1 MYNVLNVFTMIKNYK
16 LLFFSFLVCFIPT
29 LAKAQLGSSCGIPA
43 WYSVTQYSSNS
54 YVRYNNIVY
63 KNNSWSQGAGST
75 PGSSSV
81 WSAVGSC
88 DEQLIIN
95 NPSLAYTACNTVSD
109 WNSTTP
115 NYNVNNIIRYNNG
128 VYKAKYWVAGTEI
141 PDQSSAY
148 TFLGVCIKPI
158 AISPAYADGQII
170 IKSTLSAINLT
181 ASLNLYGFSATQNKV
196 EIKKTTESSYTT
208 YNMSLSGNTISYNWT
223 PTAYGDYNI
232 RYTTVN
238 SIGISTVVNTTIKI
252 AITAPAVITIT
263 GPPNA
268 TSYTQLNF
276 SPISITFTI
285 QPSSGSSISSILF
298 KDLTAGTNA
307 NVSTNP
313 QNSYTF
319 NWTPQNYGNNSL
331 QIAVTDNNGTIATT
345 GLQLTIVNPATQN
358 ISFASLPNQI
368 KAVNGIPKTFVFDKA
383 ITSLKR
389 RNTTVFDYTITG
401 NTLKII
407 PKKAGRSGLQ
417 ITTSDGTIYYLGL
430 RIDNA
435 NGSVLKYPDYV
446 SVGSVSEDTTD
457 DVNFYNN
464 NIDDSN
470 LLKNNRMDV
479 RYIYINGGPIAGWN
493 TWQPDR
499 AIKFARNSLKMGL
512 IPFFVFY
519 NIPDGSE
526 SYELDLAHVK
536 DASYMTA
543 YFNNLNLFLNQVKA
557 ELGDEFFGVV
567 LEPDFLGYMQQ
578 FNEPITTTTAVNAT
592 SIAQNAGTLKTLVER
607 INFELNKKRTDE
619 NLNMEFGWQLNL
631 WAKAGVAG
639 PKGIIRET
647 DTGTFTTQLNK
658 IKQTAADI
666 FQYTNSMGIMS
677 NNADFISIDKYGL
690 DAMGAGSTGNPA
702 DPFSYTWFWNND
714 HWMNYLN
721 FVQKLYEASGK
732 HVVLWQIPVGHIN
745 GSETVNERTAGP
757 FQILNN
763 TSQHYEDSASTF
775 FFGDTVN
782 FSNDATRYNYFS
794 QNKHADPKLLVNPT
808 TKKVTF
814 GNHFAEVKN
823 SGTKLVL
830 MGAGVGA
837 STDGIGNPGT
847 TLTDD
852 HFWIQKLQDYYI
864 NQTSGAS
871 TSSAAALND
880 DLTFNSSLIIY
891 PNPVKEELSIDTKEK
906 VEVVYVF
913 DMNGENVITLKNK
926 TKINL
931 SELKNG
937 WYIVAVKL
945 ENGKKISNKILKN

>member
-1 MYNVLNVFTMIKNYK
+1 MYNVLNVFTMLKNYK

-29 LAKAQLGSSCGIPA
+29 LAKAQLGNSCGIPA
-43 WYSVTQYSSNS
+43 WYAATQYSTNS
-54 YVRYNNIVY
+54 YVRYNNTVY

-81 WSAVGSC
+81 WSAVGNC

-95 NPSLAYTACNTVSD
+95 NPALAYTACSTVSD
-109 WNSTTP
+109 WNSATP

-148 TFLGVCIKPI
+148 TFLGVCIIPI
-158 AISPAYADGQII
+158 SIAPTYTDGQII
-170 IKSTLSAINLT
+170 IKNTLSAINLT
-181 ASLNLYGFSATQNKV
+181 ATLNTYGFSATQNKV
-196 EIKKTTESSYTT
+196 EIKKTTESAYTS
-208 YNMSLSGNTISYNWT
+208 YNMSISGNTTAYNWT

-232 RYTTVN
+232 RYTSIN
-238 SIGISTVVNTTIKI
+238 SIGVSSVVNTIIKI

-263 GPPNA
+263 SPPNA
-268 TSYTQLNF
+268 TSYSQLNF
-276 SPISITFTI
+276 SPIPIGFTA
-285 QPSSGSSISSILF
+285 QPSSGSTISSILF
-298 KDLTAGTNA
+298 KDTTAGVNA
-307 NVSTNP
+307 NVSTNV

-319 NWTPQNYGNNSL
+319 NWTPQNYGNNAL
-331 QIAVTDNNGTIATT
+331 QIVVTDNNGTTATAN
-345 GLQLTIVNPATQN
+345 LQLNITNPATQN
-358 ISFASLPNQI
+358 ISFAQLPNQL
-368 KAVNGIPKTFVFDKA
+368 KAVNGIAKTFVFDKA
-383 ITSLKR
+383 ITALKR
-389 RNTTVFDYTITG
+389 RDVTLFDYTITG
-401 NTLKII
+401 NSLKIT
-407 PKKAGRSGLQ
+407 PKKAGRSGLE
-417 ITTSDGTIYYLGL
+417 IRTSDGGVYYIGL

-435 NGSVLKYPDYV
+435 NGSILKYPDYV
-446 SVGSVSEDTTD
+446 SVGSVSEDTND
-457 DVNFYNN
+457 DVDFFNN
-464 NIDDSN
+464 GMDNSN

-479 RYIYINGGPIAGWN
+479 RYIYINGGPISGWN
-493 TWQPDR
+493 SWQPDR
-499 AIKFARNSLKMGL
+499 AIKFARNSVKMGL
-512 IPFFVFY
+512 TPFFIFY

-526 SYELDLAHVK
+526 SYALDLAHVK
-536 DASYMTA
+536 DPSYMTA
-543 YFNNLNLFLNQVKA
+543 YFNNLNLFLNQVKN

-578 FNEPITTTTAVNAT
+578 YNEPVTTSTAVNAT
-592 SIAQNAGTLKTLVER
+592 SIAQNVGTLKTLVER
-607 INFELNKKRTDE
+607 INFELNKKRTDDK
-619 NLNMEFGWQLNL
+619 LNMEFGWQLNL

-647 DTGTFTTQLNK
+647 DSGDYATQLNK
-658 IKQTAADI
+658 IKQTALDI

-690 DAMGAGSTGNPA
+690 DAMGAGSTGDPANPS
-702 DPFSYTWFWNND
+702 SYTWFWNND

-745 GSETVNERTAGP
+745 GSETLNERTAAP

-763 TSQHYEDSASTF
+763 TSQHYEDSATTF

-782 FSNDATRYNYFS
+782 FSTDANRYNYFS
-794 QNKHADPKLLVNPT
+794 QNKHADPKLQVNPVT
-808 TKKVTF
+808 RKVTF
-814 GNHFAEVKN
+814 GNHFAEVKS

-852 HFWIQKLQDYYI
+852 HFWIQKLQSYY
-864 NQTSGAS
+864 NNPVSANRESGTMATNNAIKFDS
-871 TSSAAALND
+871 P
-880 DLTFNSSLIIY
+880 LIVY
-891 PNPVKEELSIDTKEK
+891 PNPVKDVLTLNIQEK
-906 VEVVYVF
+906 IEIVHVF
-913 DMNGENVITLKNK
+913 DAQGVTVLSTKNK
-926 TKINL
+926 EQINL
-931 SELKNG
+931 SQLKTG

-945 ENGKKISNKILKN
+945 ENGTIISNKIIKN

>member
-1 MYNVLNVFTMIKNYK
+1 MYNEINIFTMLKNLK
-16 LLFFSFLVCFIPT
+16 LLFFSFFICFIPT
-29 LAKAQLGSSCGIPA
+29 LAKAQLGNSCGIPT
-43 WYSVTQYSSNS
+43 WYSATQYSSNS
-54 YVRYNNIVY
+54 YVRYNNVVY
-63 KNNSWSQGAGST
+63 KNNSWSQGPGST
-75 PGSSSV
+75 PGSSTT
-81 WSAVGSC
+81 WSAIGSC

-95 NPSLAYTACNTVSD
+95 NPSLAYTACSTISD
-109 WNSTTP
+109 WNSATP
-115 NYNVNNIIRYNNG
+115 NYNVNNMVRYSNG
-128 VYKAKYWVAGTEI
+128 IYKAKYWVAGTEV

-148 TFLGVCIKPI
+148 TFIGVCIIPI
-158 AISPAYADGQII
+158 AISPTYADGQII

-181 ASLNLYGFSATQNKV
+181 ATLNLYGFSATQNKV
-196 EIKKTTESSYTT
+196 EIKKTTESTYTS
-208 YNMSLSGNTISYNWT
+208 YNMGVSGNTISYNWT

-232 RYTTVN
+232 RYTSIN
-238 SIGISTVVNTTIKI
+238 SIGVSTVVNTIVKI
-252 AITAPAVITIT
+252 AITAPAVVTIT
-263 GPPNA
+263 NPANT
-268 TSYTQLNF
+268 TSYSQLNF
-276 SPISITFTI
+276 SPISINFTI
-285 QPSSGSSISSILF
+285 QPSSGSSISSIQF
-298 KDLTAGTNA
+298 KDLTAGTNS
-307 NVSTNP
+307 NVTTNP
-313 QNSYTF
+313 QNTYTF

-331 QIAVTDNNGTIATT
+331 QIAATDNNGTIATT
-345 GLQLTIVNPATQN
+345 NLQLNIVNPATQN
-358 ISFASLPNQI
+358 VSFASLPNQI
-368 KAVNGIPKTFVFDKA
+368 KAINGTPKTFVFDKN

-389 RNTTVFDYTITG
+389 RDITIFDYTITG
-401 NTLKII
+401 NTLKIT

-417 ITTSDGTIYYLGL
+417 ITTSDGTIYHLGL
-430 RIDNA
+430 RIDNT
-435 NGSVLKYPDYV
+435 NGTPLRYPDYV

-457 DVNFYNN
+457 DVAFYNN
-464 NIDDSN
+464 GMDNSN

-479 RYIYINGGPIAGWN
+479 RYIYINGGPISGWN

-512 IPFFVFY
+512 IPFFIFY

-526 SYELDLAHVK
+526 SYSLDLAHVK

-543 YFNNLNLFLNQVKA
+543 YFNNLNLFLNQVKT

-578 FNEPITTTTAVNAT
+578 NNEPVTTSTAVNAT
-592 SIAQNAGTLKTLVER
+592 SISQNAGTLKTLVER
-607 INFELNKKRTDE
+607 INYELNKKRTDE

-631 WAKAGVAG
+631 WAKSGVAS

-647 DTGTFTTQLNK
+647 DTGTFTPQLNK
-658 IKQTAADI
+658 IKQTAVDI

-690 DAMGAGSTGNPA
+690 DAMGAGNTGDPS

-745 GSETVNERTAGP
+745 GSETLNERTAGP

-763 TSQHYEDSASTF
+763 TSQHYEDSATTF
-775 FFGDTVN
+775 FFGDTLN
-782 FSNDATRYNYFS
+782 FSNDTNRYNYFS
-794 QNKHADPKLLVNPT
+794 QNKHADPKLQVNST

-864 NQTSGAS
+864 NQTSGNRTLS
-871 TSSAAALND
+871 TADISD
-880 DLTFNSSLIIY
+880 DVKFNSPLIIY
-891 PNPVKEELSIDTKEK
+891 PNPVKEELNIDTNEK

-913 DMNGENVITLKNK
+913 DMNGKNVITVKHKN
-926 TKINL
+926 KINL
-931 SELKNG
+931 SALQSG

>member
-43 WYSVTQYSSNS
+43 WYSATQYSSNS

-63 KNNSWSQGAGST
+63 KNNSWSQGPGST
-75 PGSSSV
+75 PGSNSV

-109 WNSTTP
+109 WNSATP

-158 AISPAYADGQII
+158 TISPAYADGQII

-181 ASLNLYGFSATQNKV
+181 ASLNLYGLSATQTKV

-208 YNMSLSGNTISYNWT
+208 YNMSLSGNTVSYNWT
-223 PTAYGDYNI
+223 PIAYGDYNI

-238 SIGISTVVNTTIKI
+238 SVGVSTVVNTTVKI

-263 GPPNA
+263 GPPNT

-298 KDLTAGTNA
+298 KDLTAGTNTT
-307 NVSTNP
+307 VTTNA

-319 NWTPQNYGNNSL
+319 NWIPQNYGNNSL
-331 QIAVTDNNGTIATT
+331 QIAVTDNNGTTATS

-368 KAVNGIPKTFVFDKA
+368 KAVNGIPKTFVFDKT

-389 RNTTVFDYTITG
+389 RNITVFDYTITG
-401 NTLKII
+401 NTLKIT

-417 ITTSDGTIYYLGL
+417 ITTSDGTIYHLGL
-430 RIDNA
+430 RIDNT
-435 NGSVLKYPDYV
+435 NGSPLRYPDYV

-499 AIKFARNSLKMGL
+499 AIKFARNSIKMGL

-592 SIAQNAGTLKTLVER
+592 SIAQNVGTLKTLVER
-607 INFELNKKRTDE
+607 INYELNKKRTDE

-631 WAKAGVAG
+631 WAKSGVAG

-658 IKQTAADI
+658 IKQTALDI

-677 NNADFISIDKYGL
+677 NSADFISIDKYGL

-745 GSETVNERTAGP
+745 GSETLNERTAGP

-763 TSQHYEDSASTF
+763 TSQHYEDSATTF

-782 FSNDATRYNYFS
+782 FSNDANRYNYFS
-794 QNKHADPKLLVNPT
+794 QNKHADPKLQVNPT

-814 GNHFAEVKN
+814 GNHFAEVKS

-864 NQTSGAS
+864 NQTSS
-871 TSSAAALND
+871 TSKSSTATLND
-880 DLTFNSSLIIY
+880 DLSFNSSLIIY

-906 VEVVYVF
+906 IEVVYIF

-926 TKINL
+926 NKVNL
-931 SELKNG
+931 SGLQNG

>member
-1 MYNVLNVFTMIKNYK
+1 MLKNLK
-16 LLFFSFLVCFIPT
+16 LLLLSIFICCIPT
-29 LAKAQLGSSCGIPA
+29 VTKAQLGSSCGIPN
-43 WYSVTQYSSNS
+43 WYSATQYSSNS

-63 KNNSWSQGAGST
+63 KNNSWSQGAGTT

-81 WSAVGSC
+81 WSAVGNC
-88 DEQLIIN
+88 DEQLILN
-95 NPSLAYTACNTVSD
+95 NPSLAYTACSTVSD
-109 WNSTTP
+109 WNSATP
-115 NYNVNNIIRYNNG
+115 NYNANNIIRYSNG

-238 SIGISTVVNTTIKI
+238 SIGISTVVNTTVKI
-252 AITAPAVITIT
+252 AVTAPAVITIT

-268 TSYTQLNF
+268 TSYSQLNF

-298 KDLTAGTNA
+298 KDLTAGTNT
-307 NVSTNP
+307 NVTTNP

-319 NWTPQNYGNNSL
+319 NWVPQNYGNNSL
-331 QIAVTDNNGTIATT
+331 QIAVTDNNGTTATS

-368 KAVNGIPKTFVFDKA
+368 KAISGIQKTFVFDKT

-389 RNTTVFDYTITG
+389 RNVTVFDYTITG
-401 NTLKII
+401 NTLKIT

-417 ITTSDGTIYYLGL
+417 ITTSDGAVYHLGL

-435 NGSVLKYPDYV
+435 NGSPLRYPDYV
-446 SVGSVSEDTTD
+446 SVGSVSEDTND
-457 DVNFYNN
+457 DVNFFNDG
-464 NIDDSN
+464 IDNTN

-499 AIKFARNSLKMGL
+499 AIKFAKNSLKMGL
-512 IPFFVFY
+512 IPFFIFY

-526 SYELDLAHVK
+526 SYDLDLAHVK
-536 DASYMTA
+536 DPSYMTA

-578 FNEPITTTTAVNAT
+578 YNEPITTTTAVNAT
-592 SIAQNAGTLKTLVER
+592 SIAQNVGTLKTLVER

-658 IKQTAADI
+658 IKQTAVDI

-690 DAMGAGSTGNPA
+690 DAMGAGSTGNPS

-721 FVQKLYEASGK
+721 FVQKLYETSGK

-745 GSETVNERTAGP
+745 GSETLNERTAAP

-763 TSQHYEDSASTF
+763 TSQHYEDSATTF

-794 QNKHADPKLLVNPT
+794 QNKHADPKLQVNPT

-814 GNHFAEVKN
+814 GNHFAEVKS

-864 NQTSGAS
+864 NQTSGTSKSS
-871 TSSAAALND
+871 TAATTIND
-880 DLTFNSSLIIY
+880 DLKFDSSLIVY
-891 PNPVKEELSIDTKEK
+891 PNPVKEELNINTEEK
-906 VEVVYVF
+906 VDVVYVF
-913 DMNGENVITLKNK
+913 DVNGKNVLTVKNK
-926 TKINL
+926 NRINL
-931 SELKNG
+931 SELQSG

>member
-1 MYNVLNVFTMIKNYK
+1 MAKNLK
-16 LLFFSFLVCFIPT
+16 LLLFCIIIYCIPN
-29 LAKAQLGSSCGIPA
+29 LAEAQLGTSCGIPA
-43 WYSVTQYSSNS
+43 WYAVTQYSSNS

-63 KNNSWSQGAGST
+63 KSNSWSQGAGST
-75 PGSSSV
+75 PGSSSS

-95 NPSLAYTACNTVSD
+95 NPSLAYTACSTVSD
-109 WNSTTP
+109 WNSATP

-170 IKSTLSAINLT
+170 IKNTLSAINLT
-181 ASLNLYGFSATQNKV
+181 ASLNLYGLSATQNKV

-208 YNMSLSGNTISYNWT
+208 YNMSLSGTTISYNWT

-232 RYTTVN
+232 RYTVVN
-238 SIGISTVVNTTIKI
+238 SVGVSTIVNTTIKI
-252 AITAPAVITIT
+252 AITAPAVINIT
-263 GPPNA
+263 SPLNS
-268 TSYTQLNF
+268 TSYSQLNF

-285 QPSSGSSISSILF
+285 QPSSGSSISSIQF
-298 KDLTAGTNA
+298 KDLTAGTSS
-307 NVSTNP
+307 NVITNS

-319 NWTPQNYGNNSL
+319 NWTPQNYGSNSL
-331 QIAVTDNNGTIATT
+331 QIAATDNNGTTATS

-368 KAVNGIPKTFVFDKA
+368 KAISGIQKTFVFDKT

-389 RNTTVFDYTITG
+389 RNVTVFDYTITG

-417 ITTSDGTIYYLGL
+417 ITTSDGSIYHLGL
-430 RIDNA
+430 RIDNT
-435 NGSVLKYPDYV
+435 NGSVSKYPDYV
-446 SVGSVSEDTTD
+446 AVGSVSEDTND
-457 DVNFYNN
+457 DVNFFNN
-464 NIDDSN
+464 GIDDSN
-470 LLKNNRMDV
+470 LLKNNRMEV

-499 AIKFARNSLKMGL
+499 AIKFARNSVKMGL

-536 DASYMTA
+536 DPAYMTA
-543 YFNNLNLFLNQVKA
+543 YFSNLNLFLNQVKA

-578 FNEPITTTTAVNAT
+578 YNEPITTTTAVNAT
-592 SIAQNAGTLKTLVER
+592 SIAQNVGTLKTLVER

-658 IKQTAADI
+658 IKQTALDI

-745 GSETVNERTAGP
+745 GSETINERTAGP

-763 TSQHYEDSASTF
+763 TSQHYEDSATTF

-782 FSNDATRYNYFS
+782 FSNDALRYNYFS

-864 NQTSGAS
+864 NQTSA
-871 TSSAAALND
+871 TSKSSNAATVND
-880 DLTFNSSLIIY
+880 DLTFDSSLIIY
-891 PNPVKEELSIDTKEK
+891 PNPTKEELNINTEEK

>member
-1 MYNVLNVFTMIKNYK
+1 MLKNYK
-16 LLFFSFLVCFIPT
+16 LLFCSLFFCFIPI
-29 LAKAQLGSSCGIPA
+29 LAEAQLGNSCGIPA
-43 WYSVTQYSSNS
+43 WYSTTQYPGNS
-54 YVRYNNIVY
+54 YVRHNNVVY
-63 KNNSWSQGAGST
+63 KNSSWSQGAGTT
-75 PGSSSV
+75 PGSSTT
-81 WSAVGSC
+81 WTAIGSC

-95 NPSLAYTACNTVSD
+95 NPSLAYTACSTVSD
-109 WNSTTP
+109 WNSSTP
-115 NYNVNNIIRYNNG
+115 NYNTNNIVRYNNG

-148 TFLGVCIKPI
+148 TFLGVCIIPI
-158 AISPAYADGQII
+158 AISPTYADGQII
-170 IKSTLSAINLT
+170 IKTTLSTINLT
-181 ASLNLYGFSATQNKV
+181 ATLNLYGFSATQNKV
-196 EIKKTTESSYTT
+196 EIKKTTESAYTS
-208 YNMSLSGNTISYNWT
+208 YNMSISGNTIAYNWI
-223 PTAYGDYNI
+223 PAAYGDYNI
-232 RYTTVN
+232 RYTSIN
-238 SIGISTVVNTTIKI
+238 SIGVSTVINTTIKI
-252 AITAPAVITIT
+252 AISAPAAITIT
-263 GPPNA
+263 SPPNA
-268 TSYTQLNF
+268 TSYSQLNF
-276 SPISITFTI
+276 SPIPISFTV
-285 QPSSGSSISSILF
+285 QPSSGSSVSSILF
-298 KDLTAGTNA
+298 KDTTAGTNA
-307 NVSTNP
+307 TVSTNP

-319 NWTPQNYGNNSL
+319 NWTPQNYGNNAL
-331 QIAVTDNNGTIATT
+331 QIVVTDNNGTVATAN
-345 GLQLTIVNPATQN
+345 LQLTIVNPATQN
-358 ISFASLPNQI
+358 ISFASLPNQL
-368 KAVNGIPKTFVFDKA
+368 KAINGINKTYVFDKT

-389 RNTTVFDYTITG
+389 RNITIFDYTITG
-401 NTLKII
+401 NVLKIT

-417 ITTSDGTIYYLGL
+417 ITTSDGAVYHLGL

-435 NGSVLKYPDYV
+435 NGSPLRYPDYV

-464 NIDDSN
+464 GIDDSN

-479 RYIYINGGPIAGWN
+479 RYIYINGGPISGWN

-526 SYELDLAHVK
+526 SYDLDLAHVK

-578 FNEPITTTTAVNAT
+578 YNEPITTTTAVSAT
-592 SIAQNAGTLKTLVER
+592 SISQNAGTLKTLVER
-607 INFELNKKRTDE
+607 INFELNKKRTNE

-631 WAKAGVAG
+631 WAKSGVAG

-658 IKQTAADI
+658 IKQTAVDI

-677 NNADFISIDKYGL
+677 NDADFISIDKYGL

-732 HVVLWQIPVGHIN
+732 HVILWQIPVGHIN
-745 GSETVNERTAGP
+745 GSETLNERTAGP

-763 TSQHYEDSASTF
+763 TSQHYEDSATTF

-782 FSNDATRYNYFS
+782 FSNDTYRYNYFS
-794 QNKHADPKLLVNPT
+794 QNKHADPKLQVNPT

-814 GNHFAEVKN
+814 GNHFAEVKS
-823 SGTKLVL
+823 SGTKLIL

-852 HFWIQKLQDYYI
+852 HFWIQKLQYYYT
-864 NQTSGAS
+864 NQTNANRSLS
-871 TSSAAALND
+871 TNAISK
-880 DLTFNSSLIIY
+880 DLTFDSPLIVY
-891 PNPVKEELSIDTKEK
+891 PNPVKDILTIDTEENI
-906 VEVVYVF
+906 EVVYII
-913 DMNGENVITLKNK
+913 DMNGKNIITQKNK
-926 TKINL
+926 NSINL
-931 SELKNG
+931 SELQKG

-945 ENGKKISNKILKN
+945 ENGKKISGKIIKN

>member
-1 MYNVLNVFTMIKNYK
+1 MLKNLK
-16 LLFFSFLVCFIPT
+16 LLFFSFFICCIPT
-29 LAKAQLGSSCGIPA
+29 LVEAQLGNSCGIPT
-43 WYSVTQYSSNS
+43 WYSATQYSSNS

-63 KNNSWSQGAGST
+63 KNSSWSQGAGST
-75 PGSSSV
+75 PGSNSI
-81 WSAVGSC
+81 WSAIGSC

-95 NPSLAYTACNTVSD
+95 NPSLAYTAACNTVSD
-109 WNSTTP
+109 WNSSTP
-115 NYNVNNIIRYNNG
+115 NYNANNIIRYNNG
-128 VYKAKYWVAGTEI
+128 VYKAKYWVSGTEI

-148 TFLGVCIKPI
+148 TFLGVCIIPI
-158 AISPAYADGQII
+158 AISPAYPDGQII
-170 IKSTLSAINLT
+170 IKSTLSAVNLT

-196 EIKKTTESSYTT
+196 EIKKITESSYTS
-208 YNMSLSGNTISYNWT
+208 YNMSISGNTVSYNWI

-232 RYTTVN
+232 RYTSIN
-238 SIGISTVVNTTIKI
+238 SVGVSTVVNTIVKI
-252 AITAPAVITIT
+252 AITSPAVITIT
-263 GPPNA
+263 SPANT
-268 TSYTQLNF
+268 TSYSQLNF
-276 SPISITFTI
+276 SPISINFTI
-285 QPSSGSSISSILF
+285 QPSSGSSMSSILF
-298 KDLTAGTNA
+298 KDLTAGTNF
-307 NVSTNP
+307 NVITNP

-331 QIAVTDNNGTIATT
+331 QIVVTDNNGTTATAN
-345 GLQLTIVNPATQN
+345 LQLNLINPATQTV
-358 ISFASLPNQI
+358 SFASLPNQI
-368 KAVNGIPKTFVFDKA
+368 KAINGINKTFVFDKD

-389 RNTTVFDYTITG
+389 RDITIFDYTITG
-401 NTLKII
+401 NTLKIT

-417 ITTSDGTIYYLGL
+417 ITTSDGTVYHLGL
-430 RIDNA
+430 RIDNT
-435 NGSVLKYPDYV
+435 NGSPLKYSDYV

-464 NIDDSN
+464 GMDNSN

-499 AIKFARNSLKMGL
+499 AIKFAKNSLKMGL
-512 IPFFVFY
+512 IPFFIFY

-526 SYELDLAHVK
+526 SYSLDLAHVK
-536 DASYMTA
+536 DPSYMTA
-543 YFNNLNLFLNQVKA
+543 YFNNLNLFLNQVKN
-557 ELGDEFFGVV
+557 ELGDEFFGIV

-578 FNEPITTTTAVNAT
+578 NNEPITTSTAVNAT
-592 SIAQNAGTLKTLVER
+592 SIAQNIGTLKTLVER
-607 INFELNKKRTDE
+607 INYELNKKRTDE
-619 NLNMEFGWQLNL
+619 KLNMEFGWQLNL
-631 WAKAGVAG
+631 WAKSGVAG

-658 IKQTAADI
+658 IKQTAVDI

-690 DAMGAGSTGNPA
+690 DAMGAGNTGDPA

-745 GSETVNERTAGP
+745 GSETLNERTAGP

-763 TSQHYEDSASTF
+763 TSQRYEDSATTF

-782 FSNDATRYNYFS
+782 FSNDTNRYNYFS
-794 QNKHADPKLLVNPT
+794 QNKHADPKLQVNAT
-808 TKKVTF
+808 TKKVVF
-814 GNHFAEVKN
+814 GNHFAEVKS

-852 HFWIQKLQDYYI
+852 HFWIQKLQEYYI
-864 NQTSGAS
+864 NQTSNNRAL
-871 TSSAAALND
+871 SANAIND
-880 DLTFNSSLIIY
+880 DLRFDSPLIIY
-891 PNPVKEELSIDTKEK
+891 PNPVKEELNIDTKEK
-906 VEVVYVF
+906 VEVVYIF
-913 DMNGENVITLKNK
+913 DMNGENVITMKNK
-926 TKINL
+926 NKINL
-931 SELKNG
+931 SGLRNG
-937 WYIVAVKL
+937 WYVVAVKL